1 MKKSQMGKITW
12 TAKNSTSF
20 LNGSRPAETMRGAVT
35 AAKRY
40 VDGEL
45 YGEGT
50 ITIFE
55 DGNPVRQIERSI
67 FTNQRWVSKTL

>member
-1 MKKSQMGKITW
+1 MSKITW
-12 TAKNSTSF
+12 TAKNNSSF
-20 LNGSRPAETMRGAVT
+20 LNGSRPANTMRSAVT

-40 VDGEL
+40 VEGEL

-55 DGNPVRQIERSI
+55 DGNPVRQLERSI
-67 FTNQRWVSKTL
+67 FTGFRWESKSI